1 MTHDR
6 LPSEVVA
13 KREIHAIGQELP
25 ARGRAR
31 KSLDELV
38 VLEQHG
44 GSNAYCTL
52 VP

>member
-1 MTHDR
+1 MSHDR

-13 KREIHAIGQELP
+13 KREIHAIGQASR

-44 GSNAYCTL
+44 RSSAYCTL